1 MKSMKKQILWIL
13 IASLFILWGC
23 KSDFND
29 SYKTYRASK
38 FQSKHPTWDDE
49 TVMKLAKRK
58 IEPGMTAEM
67 VREAFGKPDSIEKE
81 GDVEKW
87 GYAYYEMEG
96 YGKSPMKTYAYF
108 VYIQEFIV
116 IKTTGSPNV
125 LEQYN
130 KP

>member
-1 MKSMKKQILWIL
+1 MKSMKKVIPWI
-13 IASLFILWGC
+13 IMASLFIIWGC
-23 KSDFND
+23 KFDFND
-29 SYKTYRASK
+29 SYKNYRASK

-67 VREAFGKPDSIEKE
+67 VREAFGDPDSIEKE
-81 GDVEKW
+81 GNIEKW
-87 GYAYYEMEG
+87 GYAYYPMED
-96 YGKSPMKTYAYF
+96 YGKSPMKTYVYF
-108 VYIQEFIV
+108 VYIQDFYV
-116 IKTTGSPNV
+116 IKTTGSPNL